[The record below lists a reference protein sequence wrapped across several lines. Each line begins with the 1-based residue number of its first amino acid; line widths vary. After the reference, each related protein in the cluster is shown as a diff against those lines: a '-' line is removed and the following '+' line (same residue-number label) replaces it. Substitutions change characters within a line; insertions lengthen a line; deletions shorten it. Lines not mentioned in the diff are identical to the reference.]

1 MLSTITLVF
10 WIVSGL
16 LAVSV
21 CLYNAHKTRGGRLSG
36 GFTGLAIGAAFLDA
50 AAITI
55 TFAPRSW
62 DPVYVQFAHDI
73 GFVIGFICILMAA
86 NRFRKAMMGI

>member
-1 MLSTITLVF
+1 MLSTITLIF

-21 CLYNAHKTRGGRLSG
+21 CLYNAHKTRGGKLSG
-36 GFTGLAIGAAFLDA
+36 GFIGLAIGAAFLDA
-50 AAITI
+50 AAIII
-55 TFAPRSW
+55 TFAPKTW
-62 DPVYVQFAHDI
+62 DHVMVQFVHDI